1 MSAAAIATP
10 SHQDLLNRD
19 TKSSATIYADVRDQ
33 YPPDVEN
40 TLDAAPGAAR
50 TPRPQVTNLPIRK
63 DSLPNLKQI
72 PTGPRR
78 SKTTSNVPQSISP
91 YSPSANELDNNGQN
105 PDTTFQKKPKLRAV
119 TRRNTTGPD
128 VIPSIDDVEVE
139 TPNRKRHS
147 FKRLSRRRRDD
158 DEDRVIIGIRIAE
171 GHQNYVLMY
180 NMLTG
185 IRIAVG
191 RVSAKPSHLLVDEDF
206 LGAHKLVF
214 DVTGNELTPGAK
226 YDFKFKDY
234 APWVFR
240 QIREKF
246 NIDPADYLVQYL
258 LISLTSKYILSEL
271 GSPGKSGS
279 FFYYSRDYRFII
291 KTISHTE
298 HKFMRRILKQYYEHV
313 SENPNTLLCRYYGLH
328 RVKLPRGRKIHFVV
342 MANVFPPNKDIHE
355 TFDLKGSK
363 YGRLLPEEEI
373 QKNPNAVMKDLN
385 WEKKGRKLL
394 LGPRKRRLFI
404 QQMVT
409 DVRLLT
415 RLNIMDYSLLIGVH
429 DLIRGNKDNIRDSTL
444 QTFQPDTKTAERNA
458 SIMKRRQSKAQ
469 VVRKAIRDTEPNKID
484 LSELSTEKEDRSNLA
499 FYADDGGFRSTDE
512 NDQPTGQ
519 LYFMGIIDI
528 LTPYDMKKKTEHY
541 WKSMTQDK
549 HGISAVKPSEYG
561 HRFASYMVKTIQ
573 YHQDIASL
581 AEVTAEPKKD
591 Q

>member
-10 SHQDLLNRD
+10 SHQDPLNRD
-19 TKSSATIYADVRDQ
+19 TKSASAIYADLRDQ

-40 TLDAAPGAAR
+40 TLDAASGAAR

-72 PTGPRR
+72 PSGPRR
-78 SKTTSNVPQSISP
+78 SKTTGNVLQSISP
-91 YSPSANELDNNGQN
+91 YSPSANELDNNEQN
-105 PDTTFQKKPKLRAV
+105 PDTNFQKKPKLRAV

-128 VIPSIDDVEVE
+128 VIPTGDDFDVE

-191 RVSAKPSHLLVDEDF
+191 RVSAKPCHPLTNEDF

-246 NIDPADYLVQYL
+246 NIDPADYL
-258 LISLTSKYILSEL
+258 
-271 GSPGKSGS
+271 
-279 FFYYSRDYRFII
+279 
-291 KTISHTE
+291 
-298 HKFMRRILKQYYEHV
+298 HV

-444 QTFQPDTKTAERNA
+444 QTFQPDTKTAERHA

-512 NDQPTGQ
+512 NDQPAGQ

-561 HRFASYMVKTIQ
+561 SRFASYMVKTIQ
-573 YHQDIASL
+573 HHQDIESL
-581 AEVTAEPKKD
+581 AEVTSEPKKD

>member
-10 SHQDLLNRD
+10 SHQDLLNREP
-19 TKSSATIYADVRDQ
+19 KPNPSIFQGNADQ
-33 YPPDVEN
+33 YPFDVEN

-50 TPRPQVTNLPIRK
+50 TPRPQMKNPPIRT
-63 DSLPNLKQI
+63 DSLQDIQKMPSA
-72 PTGPRR
+72 PRR
-78 SKTTSNVPQSISP
+78 SKTANHVLQSLTQPTSPVHDIDSTTN
-91 YSPSANELDNNGQN
+91 LDTQL
-105 PDTTFQKKPKLRAV
+105 TKKLSKVRPV
-119 TRRNTTGPD
+119 IRRNTTGPD
-128 VIPSIDDVEVE
+128 AIPMAEDLDFES
-139 TPNRKRHS
+139 PSRKRQS

-191 RVSAKPSHLLVDEDF
+191 RVSAKPSHPLTDEDF
-206 LGAHKLVF
+206 LAAHKLVF

-246 NIDPADYLVQYL
+246 NIDPADY

-298 HKFMRRILKQYYEHV
+298 HKFMRRILKEYHEHV

-342 MANVFPPNKDIHE
+342 MANVFPPGKDVHE
-355 TFDLKGSK
+355 TYDLKGSK

-385 WEKKGRKLL
+385 WEKRGRKLM

-404 QQMVT
+404 QQLVM

-429 DLIRGNKDNIRDSTL
+429 DIIRGNKDNIRDSTL
-444 QTFQPDTKTAERNA
+444 QTFQPDTKTAERKA
-458 SIMKRRQSKAQ
+458 SVMKRRQSKAQ
-469 VVRKAIRDTEPNKID
+469 VVRKAIRDTNPNRID
-484 LSELSTEKEDRSNLA
+484 ISELATEKDDRSNCA
-499 FYADDGGFRSTDE
+499 FYSDDGGFRSTDE
-512 NDQPTGQ
+512 NDLPTSQ

-561 HRFASYMVKTIQ
+561 HRFASYMVKTIE
-573 YHQDIASL
+573 YNEDITAFV
-581 AEVTAEPKKD
+581 EETAETKKK